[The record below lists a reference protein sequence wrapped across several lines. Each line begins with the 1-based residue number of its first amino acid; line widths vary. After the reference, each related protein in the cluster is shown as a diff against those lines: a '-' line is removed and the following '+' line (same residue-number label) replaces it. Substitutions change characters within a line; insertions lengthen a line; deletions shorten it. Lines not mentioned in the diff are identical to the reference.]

1 MERLS
6 SGKRINSA
14 ADDAAGF
21 AIAERMTAQ
30 VRGLSMATKNAND
43 GLSLLS
49 VAENSLND
57 VTEILQ
63 RVRELAVQASNGTNS
78 AEDKTNLSIEASA
91 LIAEIDRIA
100 AGTTFNGLHMLA
112 GFSEQLDIQI
122 GYNDGET
129 VTIAI
134 AGAYSSQLGI
144 ADGLGA
150 HRQSVY

>member
-21 AIAERMTAQ
+21 AIAERMTVQ

-49 VAENSLND
+49 VAENSLSD

-100 AGTTFNGLHMLA
+100 AGTTFKG
-112 GFSEQLDIQI
+112 
-122 GYNDGET
+122 
-129 VTIAI
+129 
-134 AGAYSSQLGI
+134 
-144 ADGLGA
+144 
-150 HRQSVY
+150 